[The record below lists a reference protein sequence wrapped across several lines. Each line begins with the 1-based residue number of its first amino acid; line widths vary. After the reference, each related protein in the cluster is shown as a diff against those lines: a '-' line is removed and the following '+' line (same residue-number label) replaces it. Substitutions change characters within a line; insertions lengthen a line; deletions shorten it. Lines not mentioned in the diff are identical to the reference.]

1 MFTLRAVVASV
12 VLAAT
17 ANAAQPTASDTEE
30 AREIVRAADAAMRK
44 VEAFSYT
51 ARTEGIGT
59 YGARSPIGKAAV
71 TLLKNP
77 QDKAFPAKVA
87 SRGTY
92 WRPGMVDPVS
102 FNVAFDGKTF
112 RSLKQAD
119 KVMIQ
124 GDPDNHEW
132 MAMIPG
138 FYMFL
143 PREFT
148 DPAPFEFESNA
159 AAADL
164 PVVDL
169 RGQVL
174 VGGVLCNAIYFEY
187 GSKYGNYKSQWY
199 FGVGDNLPRRVER
212 LYENGGRSGARV
224 LTVSDLNIHPRLS
237 DSSFFL
243 QTPAGYTVKPYEP
256 PPRTPKLLS
265 VGDVAPDWSLKD
277 PSGTVH
283 KLSDYRGK
291 VVLMDFW
298 ATWCGGCRFSMYGAQ
313 NLHEKLANRSVVV
326 IGVNTWEKT
335 KGGDYAGDPVKY
347 MKSHDY
353 TYGLLLD
360 GDDVAKE
367 YRVSGIPTFYL
378 IGVDGKIIHRESG
391 YNADEGEKK
400 LAGIIEKYLKARGM

>member
-1 MFTLRAVVASV
+1 MLTLRAVVGLVA
-12 VLAAT
+12 LAAT
-17 ANAAQPTASDTEE
+17 ANAGQATAPKTEK
-30 AREIVRAADAAMRK
+30 ARQIVRAADAAMRK
-44 VEAFSYT
+44 IEAFSYT
-51 ARTEGIGT
+51 ARTEGIGL
-59 YGARSPIGKAAV
+59 YGARAPIGEAVV

-77 QDKAFPAKVA
+77 QDKAFPVKVV

-92 WRPGMVDPVS
+92 WRPGMADPVS

-112 RSLKQAD
+112 RSLNQAD

-124 GDPDNHEW
+124 GNPDNHEW

-148 DPAPFEFESNA
+148 DPAPFETESNA
-159 AAADL
+159 PAVDL

-169 RGQVL
+169 RGQVV

-187 GSKYGNYKSQWY
+187 GPKYGNYKSQWY
-199 FGVGDNLPRRVER
+199 FGVEDNLPRRVEH
-212 LYENGGRSGARV
+212 LFENGGRFGATV
-224 LTVSDLNIHPRLS
+224 LTLSDLNIHPRLS
-237 DSSFFL
+237 GSSFVL
-243 QTPAGYTVKPYEP
+243 QTPSGFTVKPYEP
-256 PPRTPKLLS
+256 PPRSPELLP
-265 VGDVAPDWSLKD
+265 VGEAAPNWSLKD
-277 PSGTVH
+277 SSGTVH

-298 ATWCGGCRFSMYGAQ
+298 ATWCGGCKFSMHGAQ
-313 NLHEKLANRSVVV
+313 ELHEKFANRNVTV

-335 KGGDYAGDPVKY
+335 KGGDFAGDPVKY

-353 TYGLLLD
+353 TYSLLLN

-367 YRVSGIPTFYL
+367 YRVRGIPTFYL
-378 IGVDGKIIHRESG
+378 IGVDGKIIHREVG

-400 LAGIIEKYLKARGM
+400 LAAIIEKYLKAHGM